1 MTDESV
7 TNEPKMDVDTI
18 ASNVRCE
25 NIQITIAWIPE
36 IQMFNL
42 SAHREKRSV
51 GARSK
56 DLGKALRKLFKRIGV
71 ESDYKV

>member
-1 MTDESV
+1 MT
-7 TNEPKMDVDTI
+7 EPSTMDIDTI

-56 DLGKALRKLFKRIGV
+56 DLGKALRKLFKRVGV
-71 ESDYKV
+71 ESDYNKV

>member
-1 MTDESV
+1 MTDDQ
-7 TNEPKMDVDTI
+7 PAMDIETI

-42 SAHREKRSV
+42 SAHWEKRSV

-56 DLGKALRKLFKRIGV
+56 DLGKALRKLFKRVGV
-71 ESDYKV
+71 ESDYKI